1 MTDPIEAR
9 IDALF
14 QLPPAELVAARNALA
29 DELKRAGDKA
39 GAARVKALKRAAPVA
54 WALNQVHFGEPEL
67 LARAREVAD
76 ELRGL
81 QAQRGVDPRAL
92 AEALERQ
99 RVSMDAVVSAALSA
113 WRHAGLSDAG
123 PAQRKLFTTLQA
135 WLAGKGEEPPGRMTQ
150 ELEASG
156 FDAFAGMT
164 LAPAPAPAPA
174 AGTGAAAA
182 AVPARSAAVP
192 QNDTMPAVVPEPDRA
207 AIARERARAR
217 VAECEQLASAARDR
231 VHLRTSE
238 QAAARRTHDEAEASV
253 RDAERRLAEQRALLV
268 QREQA
273 LQRST
278 AALEEARRAQAGAD
292 EAVATAQAELTTL

>member
-14 QLPPAELVAARNALA
+14 QLPPGELVAARNALA

-164 LAPAPAPAPA
+164 LAPAP
-174 AGTGAAAA
+174 GTGAA